1 MQKEEYWN
9 AANTHLYLTDGR
21 TTKYTESLNWYTVG
35 LKSGSSTSTTSPRLT
50 SVMMHLTD
58 SDYDVKAPS
67 TWEASIPIYKQDHCV
82 NDLTFNHQQIL
93 LSAFNELKAK
103 EYLRF
108 RCICEQ
114 DINNT
119 LDHAA
124 QQHLEWLSFNWKTYF
139 SSSSSSTWTESPTWW
154 SSSSWTINGKTGT
167 LRGGKTKNGEI
178 SDNNDKAGATPN

>member
-67 TWEASIPIYKQDHCV
+67 TWEASIPKNKQDHCV

-93 LSAFNELKAK
+93 LSAFNKLKAK

-114 DINNT
+114 DIITHWITQPNNT
-119 LDHAA
+119 WSGWVSTGRRISRRLHPQHEQKA
-124 QQHLEWLSFNWKTYF
+124 QRGGVLHLG
-139 SSSSSSTWTESPTWW
+139 
-154 SSSSWTINGKTGT
+154 TINGKTGT
-167 LRGGKTKNGEI
+167 PRCSKTKNGEI